1 MQVPTDMEDS
11 FQNDSMHE
19 STNETPKT
27 ELPQTVN
34 NKLKANISPT
44 LDEDSVLLP
53 YKPNLIINR
62 ISNKRHSIENTIEA
76 PNNKKSRTEDG

>member
-11 FQNDSMHE
+11 FQNDSMQE

-44 LDEDSVLLP
+44 LDEDSVLLTDN
-53 YKPNLIINR
+53 PNLIINR
-62 ISNKRHSIENTIEA
+62 TSNKRHSIENTIEA
-76 PNNKKSRTEDG
+76 PINKKSKTEDG